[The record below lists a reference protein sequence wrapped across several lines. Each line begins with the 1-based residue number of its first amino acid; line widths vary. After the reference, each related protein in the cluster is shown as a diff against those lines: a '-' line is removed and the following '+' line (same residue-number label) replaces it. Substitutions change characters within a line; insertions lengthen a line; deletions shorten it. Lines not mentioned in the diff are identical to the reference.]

1 MLVLNPDKM
10 KTSVQNFTLKFASGF
25 CLLLFI
31 VSCGPSKEEIEKRR
45 LEMEKKEKEQQEIV
59 KTAMNKYKADMDT
72 FIFRLGMMKEKLD
85 REDTFYVKEGLDPMP
100 SIGSSAIS
108 VNFESLGDTAAREN
122 ESVFGMSGGDVK
134 EILDNY
140 RAMKSGK
147 DYNGYIFYSDDRNA
161 IEKRIAACS
170 IKNTPYAL
178 IIECDTVTPIVIG
191 NNSYTGGETL
201 GYCWLT
207 DLRTMEVVGRRM
219 VYASAGEVM
228 VTNKESDWEKKAKIM
243 RSCND
248 EAGRVI
254 RRWLREFEAKK

>member
-1 MLVLNPDKM
+1 M
-10 KTSVQNFTLKFASGF
+10 KTSVQNFTLKFASAF

-45 LEMEKKEKEQQEIV
+45 LEMEKQEKAQQEMV
-59 KTAMNKYKADMDT
+59 KAAMNKYKADMDT
-72 FIFRLGMMKEKLD
+72 FISRLGMMKEKLD
-85 REDTFYVKEGLDPMP
+85 REDTFYVKEGLNPEP

-108 VNFESLGDTAAREN
+108 LSLKSLEDNSSEESED
-122 ESVFGMSGGDVK
+122 VFGMSGGDVK

-147 DYNGYIFYSDDRNA
+147 DRNSYLFYSDDKNA
-161 IEKRIAACS
+161 VEKRIAACS
-170 IKNTPYAL
+170 VKNTPYAL
-178 IIECDTVTPIVIG
+178 IIECDTVTPVVIG
-191 NNSYTGGETL
+191 DNSYTGGETL